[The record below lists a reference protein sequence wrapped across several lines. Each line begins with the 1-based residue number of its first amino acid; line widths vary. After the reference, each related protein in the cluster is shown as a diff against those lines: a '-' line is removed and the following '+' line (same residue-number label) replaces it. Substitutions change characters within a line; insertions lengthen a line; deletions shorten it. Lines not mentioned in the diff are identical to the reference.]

1 LALSGALGKL
11 LLAEMISMAPFIRL
25 ERPVNLSQEHGM
37 KDKNKKKLSIKEKQD
52 RKKEKLKTK
61 DKDVTSEQ

>member
-1 LALSGALGKL
+1 MALSGALGKL
-11 LLAEMISMAPFIRL
+11 LLAEMISMALFIRL
-25 ERPVNLSQEHGM
+25 ERPVNLSKEHGM

-61 DKDVTSEQ
+61 DKEVTSEQ

>member
-1 LALSGALGKL
+1 MAL
-11 LLAEMISMAPFIRL
+11 FIRL
-25 ERPVNLSQEHGM
+25 ERPVNLSKEHGM

-61 DKDVTSEQ
+61 DKEVTSEQ